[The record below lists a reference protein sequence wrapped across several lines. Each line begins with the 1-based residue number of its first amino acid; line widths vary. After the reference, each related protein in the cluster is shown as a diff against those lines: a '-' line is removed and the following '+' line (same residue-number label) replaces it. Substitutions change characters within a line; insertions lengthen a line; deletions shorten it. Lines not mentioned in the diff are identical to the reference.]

1 MRQSGCWAKRR
12 GRDMRCLVACSGGR
26 FSSRRQGRGGAWSVG
41 LWRFA
46 ELGRVA
52 LLALGVSSFVH
63 GIWYGSVE
71 RGGALETFFGDN
83 FNDHIFERTLTCA
96 LLHSD

>member
-1 MRQSGCWAKRR
+1 
-12 GRDMRCLVACSGGR
+12 
-26 FSSRRQGRGGAWSVG
+26 
-41 LWRFA
+41 
-46 ELGRVA
+46 
-52 LLALGVSSFVH
+52 LGVSSFVH

-96 LLHSD
+96 FLHSD